1 MTVPTVEESWIR
13 IESWLAR
20 HASVSHGLLRPATLP
35 EDIAAA
41 ELRLGVT
48 FPPDLTQSL
57 LRHNGVELQD
67 GTLKL
72 GYYYGPLSGVENIVR
87 STELLREIAEDV
99 AEDIAEDEA
108 DLDEE
113 ERDQYAYWPH
123 ERLLVTLGIGWQSS
137 DGLFLVTRPGPHH
150 GRVGRYFDE
159 DAASFTPWP
168 GLRDV
173 LADFATALEN
183 GTPFNGR
190 TPLAFEGRLI
200 WDDAGTIVP
209 DPRSA
214 LALAAEA
221 AEPRVEPATASAL
234 SAPYAPPSDGAYAVL
249 TFGAAAVQAPPVQPD
264 VVFVAGVS
272 PGDCWTGWAPC
283 PRPPRRAAGNRRGCA
298 PPRPGRRTGR
308 WSGPGRAAAAAEAG
322 RTPSRR
328 AGTPSSAVRRCCADC
343 PAGPGSCG
351 WRSRGSRCASP
362 SSRTVRSGPRRAAGS
377 NRPARTT

>member
-190 TPLAFEGRLI
+190 TPLAFEG
-200 WDDAGTIVP
+200 G
-209 DPRSA
+209 
-214 LALAAEA
+214 
-221 AEPRVEPATASAL
+221 
-234 SAPYAPPSDGAYAVL
+234 
-249 TFGAAAVQAPPVQPD
+249 
-264 VVFVAGVS
+264 
-272 PGDCWTGWAPC
+272 
-283 PRPPRRAAGNRRGCA
+283 
-298 PPRPGRRTGR
+298 
-308 WSGPGRAAAAAEAG
+308 
-322 RTPSRR
+322 
-328 AGTPSSAVRRCCADC
+328 
-343 PAGPGSCG
+343 
-351 WRSRGSRCASP
+351 
-362 SSRTVRSGPRRAAGS
+362 
-377 NRPARTT
+377 